1 MLTDDQFSEK
11 VTAQL
16 RAEVAGIHP
25 SPDLL
30 RGLRRRQA
38 QRTWSLR
45 IGFTAVPAA
54 AAGIAAAVVLA
65 SGAPAAPASRVPV
78 ADNVPSHSSLQTA
91 ILTAFDSSA
100 GEILYDHQVARVGSQ
115 TQVNESWFSPAD
127 PQPGQ
132 VETNRELGLSAAG
145 ALEDDTLVSFRVP
158 SRPLSNVVFKT
169 TEVVYGTRTWS
180 DTQATLPYKPVT
192 TDAATVRQQIAA
204 GRWSVAGTGSLDGRR
219 VIKLTWHVTGGPV
232 DDLWVDANTYLP
244 VESVSTDTVGAPGHT
259 VKDVFTDQYTYLV
272 PTAANMA
279 KLQVS
284 VPSGFTR
291 TAQPDQPSA
300 PGGGKG

>member
-16 RAEVAGIHP
+16 RAELAGIRP
-25 SPDLL
+25 APDLL
-30 RGLRRRQA
+30 QGLHRRQA
-38 QRTWSLR
+38 RRTWSLR

-54 AAGIAAAVVLA
+54 VAGIAAAVVVVG
-65 SGAPAAPASRVPV
+65 GAPATPAGPTPV
-78 ADNVPSHSSLQTA
+78 AGSVPSHASLRTA
-91 ILTAFDSSA
+91 ILTAYDTA
-100 GEILYDHQVARVGSQ
+100 EGEILYDYQVAQVGGQ

-127 PQPGQ
+127 PEPGQ
-132 VETNRELGLSAAG
+132 VETSRELGLGAAG
-145 ALEDDTLVSFRVP
+145 EVEEDTVVSFRVP

-169 TEVVYGTRTWS
+169 TDVVYGTRSWS
-180 DTQATLPYKPVT
+180 DTQATVTYKPIT

-244 VESVSTDTVGAPGHT
+244 VESVLTDTVGAPGHT
-259 VKDVFTDQYTYLV
+259 VKDVFTDQYTYLA